1 MNFRSIKTLV
11 LAAALALVSPAG
23 TGTLAQETT
32 AGEPGVRETAA
43 PAATDAP
50 VAPDVGA
57 RAWTI
62 MDVRTGEYLAGE
74 NAEKRLPMASTTKI
88 MLALMTFEAANLDE
102 EVIVSQEAASFAVP
116 LYSNVGLFA
125 GDTVS
130 VRELLMASV
139 ISSGDDAAYALAEH
153 LGDGSVEEFVGEM
166 NRRVGELGLEDTR
179 FENPVGFD
187 APDHYS
193 SARDLAEM
201 TRLASKKPE
210 FRRLVETAEAGIT
223 TQDRTIPLVNT
234 NELLFTYELAT
245 GVKTGT
251 TPAAGPSL
259 VASAADGDESYIT
272 VVLDDEERFA
282 DSIALAEYGF
292 EAYDRRNLVVE
303 GEQYARVNVPYRRG
317 EKVGLI
323 AENDVM
329 GLVKDDPRV
338 ERRVSLVDEMP
349 GAIRPGDRLGRVVAR
364 VDGERIGEAALV
376 ARRGYEEASV
386 GEKVWYTVEGIF
398 E

>member
-1 MNFRSIKTLV
+1 M
-11 LAAALALVSPAG
+11 AATLALVSLAG
-23 TGTLAQETT
+23 TGVRAQETT
-32 AGEPGVRETAA
+32 VEEPGVRETA
-43 PAATDAP
+43 
-50 VAPDVGA
+50 APDVGA

-74 NAEKRLPMASTTKI
+74 NAEERLPMASTTKI
-88 MLALMTFEAANLDE
+88 MLALMTLEAADLDE
-102 EVIVSQEAASFAVP
+102 EVIVSQKAASFAVP

-153 LGDGSVEEFVGEM
+153 LGDGSVEEFVEEM
-166 NRRVGELGLEDTR
+166 NRRARELGLEDTR

-193 SARDLAEM
+193 SARDLSEM
-201 TRLASKKPE
+201 TRLASEKPE
-210 FRRLVETAEAGIT
+210 FRELVETAEAEIT

-234 NELLFTYELAT
+234 NELLFTYGLAT

-282 DSIALAEYGF
+282 DSIVLAEYGF
-292 EAYDRRNLVVE
+292 EAHDRRNLVVE
-303 GEQYARVNVPYRRG
+303 GKQYAKVNVPYRRG
-317 EKVGLI
+317 EKVDLI
-323 AENDVM
+323 AKNNVP
-329 GLVKDDPRV
+329 GLVKDDPSV
-338 ERRVSLVDEMP
+338 ERQILLVDEMP
-349 GAIRPGDRLGRVVAR
+349 DEIRSGDRLGRVVAR
-364 VDGERIGEAALV
+364 ADGERVGETALV

-386 GEKVWYTVEGIF
+386 GEKVWYTVEGVF